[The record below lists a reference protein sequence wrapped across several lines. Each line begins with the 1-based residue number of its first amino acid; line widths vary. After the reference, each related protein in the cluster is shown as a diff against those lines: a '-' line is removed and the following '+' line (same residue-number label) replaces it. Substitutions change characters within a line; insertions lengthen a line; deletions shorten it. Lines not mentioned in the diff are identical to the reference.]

1 MTDGSDIIRFQA
13 DHHPLVFN
21 GRFESLAEYCL
32 HLVHQK
38 AYEEAAL
45 LAAGRTVLDLGC
57 NNGYGSAVLGPVSRQ
72 VAALDVSPTAI
83 QDAQAR
89 FGNRGIDFRVYDG
102 RKIPFD
108 DLSFDLVVSFQ
119 VIEHLGDTGPYLTE
133 IARVLRPSGLAL
145 FTTPN
150 AAIRLDPDMKPWNEF
165 HVREY
170 RAAELAESL
179 KAVFAEA
186 DIRGLFATEE
196 LYRIEYTRCQRALQT
211 ARNRHSQSRKSSAE
225 QGRDKLVHLTKVILP
240 SWALDCL
247 RARRTVT
254 PPELDPAIIKKYSTD
269 DFFYKPDNL
278 NEALDLMAIC
288 RAAQAPS

>member
-1 MTDGSDIIRFQA
+1 MMTDGSDIIRFQA

-21 GRFESLAEYCL
+21 GRFGSLAEYCL

-57 NNGYGSAVLGPVSRQ
+57 NNGYGSAVLGQVCRQ
-72 VAALDVSPTAI
+72 VTALDVSPTAI

-89 FGNRGIDFRVYDG
+89 FGDRGIDFRVYDG

-119 VIEHLGDTGPYLTE
+119 VIEHLEDTGPYLTE
-133 IARVLRPSGLAL
+133 IARVLRPSGVAL

-150 AAIRLDPDMKPWNEF
+150 AAIRLDRDMKPWNEF

-179 KAVFAEA
+179 KPVFAEV

-196 LYRIEYTRCQRALQT
+196 LYQTEYARCQSALQT
-211 ARNRHSQSRKSSAE
+211 ARNRHSSPRKSLAE
-225 QGRDKLVHLTKVILP
+225 QGRDELIRLTKAILP
-240 SWALDCL
+240 SWALDYL
-247 RARRTVT
+247 RARHTVI
-254 PPELDPAIIKKYSTD
+254 PPELDPAIVQKYSTG
-269 DFFYKPDNL
+269 DFFYKSDNL
-278 NEALDLMAIC
+278 DEALDLMAIC
-288 RAAQAPS
+288 RAAS

>member
-1 MTDGSDIIRFQA
+1 
-13 DHHPLVFN
+13 VFN
-21 GRFESLAEYCL
+21 GRFASLAEYCL

-45 LAAGRTVLDLGC
+45 LAAERIVLDLGC
-57 NNGYGSAVLGPVSRQ
+57 NNGYGSAVLGQVCRR
-72 VAALDVSPTAI
+72 VAALDVSLTAI

-119 VIEHLGDTGPYLTE
+119 VIEHLEDTGAYLTE
-133 IARVLRPSGLAL
+133 IARVLRPSGVAL

-150 AAIRLDPDMKPWNEF
+150 AAIRLDRDMKPWNEF

-179 KAVFAEA
+179 KAVFPEV
-186 DIRGLFATEE
+186 DVRGLFATEE
-196 LYRIEYTRCQRALQT
+196 LYRTEYDRCQRALKT
-211 ARNRHSQSRKSSAE
+211 ARNRRSQSRKSWAE
-225 QGRDKLVHLTKVILP
+225 QGRDKLVHLTKAILP
-240 SWALDCL
+240 SWALDSL
-247 RARRTVT
+247 RARRTVV

-269 DFFYKPDNL
+269 DFFYKSDNL
-278 NEALDLMAIC
+278 DEALDLMAIC
-288 RAAQAPS
+288 RAPSENL

>member
-1 MTDGSDIIRFQA
+1 MTDGSDVIRFQA

-21 GRFESLAEYCL
+21 GRFASLAEYCL

-57 NNGYGSAVLGPVSRQ
+57 NNGYGSAVLAQVCGQ

-83 QDAQAR
+83 EDAQAR
-89 FGNRGIDFRVYDG
+89 FGNCGIDFRVYDG
-102 RKIPFD
+102 WKIPFD
-108 DLSFDLVVSFQ
+108 DLSFDVVVSLQ
-119 VIEHLGDTGPYLTE
+119 VIEHLEDTEPYLTE
-133 IARVLRPSGLAL
+133 ITRVLRPSGVAL

-150 AAIRLDPDMKPWNEF
+150 AAIRLEPNMRPWNEF

-170 RAAELAESL
+170 RAAELAELL
-179 KAVFAEA
+179 KPVFAEV
-186 DIRGLFATEE
+186 DVRGLFATEE
-196 LYRIEYTRCQRALQT
+196 LYRIEYERCQRALQT
-211 ARNRHSQSRKSSAE
+211 ARNRHSQPRKSLAE
-225 QGRDKLVHLTKVILP
+225 QGRDKLVHLAKAILP

-254 PPELDPAIIKKYSTD
+254 PAELDPAIINKYSTD
-269 DFFYKPDNL
+269 DFFYRSDNL
-278 NEALDLMAIC
+278 DEALDLIAIC
-288 RAAQAPS
+288 RAA